1 MHVAEQSLFINLAR
15 LLWGFN
21 IELAKD
27 ENGQTIPVD
36 FTTAS
41 LRPGFMSNPKPYRC
55 GTFPFGGP
63 GELMVAI
70 TARSEQHEKVFREE
84 WVEAEREGIQFEYV
98 DYDKLVR

>member
-1 MHVAEQSLFINLAR
+1 MAEQSLFINLAR

-27 ENGQTIPVD
+27 ENGEPIPVD
-36 FTTAS
+36 FTTAG

-55 GTFPFGGP
+55 GIVPV
-63 GELMVAI
+63 ELRTNAFLLAI
-70 TARSEQHEKVFREE
+70 TVRTAQHEKVFREE
-84 WVEAEREGIQFEYV
+84 WAEAEREGIQFEYV

>member
-27 ENGQTIPVD
+27 ENGETIPVD
-36 FTTAS
+36 FTTAG

-55 GTFPFGGP
+55 GITPAANTRDSFIFSDY
-63 GELMVAI
+63 GEESA
-70 TARSEQHEKVFREE
+70 A
-84 WVEAEREGIQFEYV
+84 
-98 DYDKLVR
+98 

>member
-27 ENGQTIPVD
+27 ENGQPIPVD

-55 GTFPFGGP
+55 GTFPFVGAGGTNGSDH
-63 GELMVAI
+63 GEKCP
-70 TARSEQHEKVFREE
+70 T
-84 WVEAEREGIQFEYV
+84 
-98 DYDKLVR
+98 

>member
-27 ENGQTIPVD
+27 ESGQTIPVD

-41 LRPGFMSNPKPYRC
+41 LRPGFMSNPKPFRC
-55 GTFPFGGP
+55 GTFLLWER
-63 GELMVAI
+63 GELMAAI
-70 TARSEQHEKVFREE
+70 TVRSAQHEKVFREE
-84 WVEAEREGIQFEYV
+84 WAEAEREGIQFEYV